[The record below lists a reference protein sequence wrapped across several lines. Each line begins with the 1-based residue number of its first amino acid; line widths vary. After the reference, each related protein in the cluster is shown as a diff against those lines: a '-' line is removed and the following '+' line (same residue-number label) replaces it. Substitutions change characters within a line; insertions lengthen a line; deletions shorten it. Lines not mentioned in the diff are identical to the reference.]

1 MDLETQKELK
11 KLRKDIRH
19 TFDLLK
25 VETGCDT
32 EKLLQFLL
40 VSRPFEIIFPSVQE
54 AEGDEKNQI
63 IDNTIDLIKR
73 FCHLLHEFTRRE
85 SIFYRQD
92 DRQVVFYITNSTADN
107 LARWFMFNIGRYS
120 PGEQYNLRCRVDNVH
135 NPKGLVSAFIKTF
148 NLA

>member
-1 MDLETQKELK
+1 MDLETQKEIR
-11 KLRKDIRH
+11 KLRKDIKH
-19 TFDLLK
+19 TFELLK

-54 AEGDEKNQI
+54 ATEETKDQI
-63 IDNTIDLIKR
+63 IDNIVDLNNR
-73 FCHLLHEFTRRE
+73 FCHLLQEFTRRE
-85 SIFYRQD
+85 TIFYRQE
-92 DRQVVFYITNSTADN
+92 DRQVVFYISNTTSDN
-107 LARWFMFNIGRYS
+107 VNRWFMFNIGRYIS
-120 PGEQYNLRCRVDNVH
+120 GEQYNLKCRVDNVH

>member
-40 VSRPFEIIFPSVQE
+40 VSRPFEIIFPSLQE
-54 AEGDEKNQI
+54 TEGDAKDQI
-63 IDNTIDLIKR
+63 VDNIVDLIKR
-73 FCHLLHEFTRRE
+73 FCHSLQEYTRRDT
-85 SIFYRQD
+85 IFYRQE
-92 DRQVVFYITNSTADN
+92 DRQVVFYIGNTTSDN
-107 LARWFMFNIGRYS
+107 IVRWFLFNIGRYIS
-120 PGEQYNLRCRVDNVH
+120 GEQYNLRCRVDNVH

>member
-11 KLRKDIRH
+11 KLRKEIRH

-25 VETGCDT
+25 IETGCDT

-54 AEGDEKNQI
+54 AEGDEKNQV
-63 IDNTIDLIKR
+63 IDNVIDLIKR
-73 FCHLLHEFTRRE
+73 FCHLLNEFTRRE

-92 DRQVVFYITNSTADN
+92 DRQVVFYISNTTADN
-107 LARWFMFNIGRYS
+107 LARWFLFNIGRYIS
-120 PGEQYNLRCRVDNVH
+120 GEQYNLRCRVDNVH
-135 NPKGLVSAFIKTF
+135 NPKGLVSVFIKTF

>member
-40 VSRPFEIIFPSVQE
+40 VSRPFEIIFPSVQV

-63 IDNTIDLIKR
+63 IDNIIDLIKR
-73 FCHLLHEFTRRE
+73 YCYLLHEFTRRE
-85 SIFYRQD
+85 TIFYRQD
-92 DRQVVFYITNSTADN
+92 GKQVVFYITNSTADN
-107 LARWFMFNIGRYS
+107 LARWFMFNIGRYIS
-120 PGEQYNLRCRVDNVH
+120 GEQYNLRCRVDNVH